1 MPVMHI
7 GSLFTMTQTPEEE
20 RSVFRPNFR
29 GFNLLWQGSFLGGVV
44 YQERHS
50 REDVAGKMWHG
61 RRGRA
66 NLCGYWPG
74 SRGSYSSFS
83 LSSPLPIVFNLGFPP
98 RMSTFRV
105 GLPLQTN
112 EFSLDS
118 LYRCTQRSVSI
129 SLVRTQSSYLP
140 EFCLS
145 DRALT
150 GTLLSH
156 QPPGDLPHPSPC
168 LSQSCLH
175 SLYHIL

>member
-50 REDVAGKMWHG
+50 REDAAGKMWHG

-118 LYRCTQRSVSI
+118 LYRCTQRSVSFLWFGLSQAI
-129 SLVRTQSSYLP
+129 FQSSA
-140 EFCLS
+140 S
-145 DRALT
+145 LT
-150 GTLLSH
+150 E
-156 QPPGDLPHPSPC
+156 P
-168 LSQSCLH
+168 
-175 SLYHIL
+175 